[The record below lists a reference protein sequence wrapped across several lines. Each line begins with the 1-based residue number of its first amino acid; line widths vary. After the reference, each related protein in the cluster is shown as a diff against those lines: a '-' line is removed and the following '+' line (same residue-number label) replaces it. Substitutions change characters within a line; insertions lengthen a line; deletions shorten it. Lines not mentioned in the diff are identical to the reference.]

1 MRNNDMVL
9 KIKNYIEE
17 NYEIEVDNLEKV
29 KNSYKIISKD
39 KGYSIKI
46 IKYNFEHFYFILSAI
61 KHLQQNKFSK
71 IPEFIR
77 TRNGKEYINLDG
89 KYAYLTEWIPS
100 RVSNYDNPL
109 ELAKVSNKLA
119 ELHEC
124 SKNFT
129 INDRMQP
136 RIGWFSWEDVFKTR
150 SNEILDFKN
159 RISQKAKKS
168 NFDLLY
174 LKNIDKEL
182 KRAEKSIEGLKRNNY
197 MEIMKKEV
205 FKSGFCH
212 HDYANHNILIDNNNE
227 INIIDFDYCI
237 LDSHLHDLSSLC
249 IRSMKYG
256 KWEDKKADLILKNYE
271 DIIELRKEEIP
282 LMREFIRFP
291 QCFWQLGIQVY
302 WEQQSWG
309 EEFFINKLNKYLD
322 DCYEREA
329 FIEDYF
335 KGGD

>member
-1 MRNNDMVL
+1 MKDNNSIL

-17 NYEIEVDNLEKV
+17 NYEIEVDRLEKV
-29 KNSYKIISKD
+29 KNSYRIISKN
-39 KGYSIKI
+39 KGYSMKLIR
-46 IKYNFEHFYFILSAI
+46 YNFKHFYFIMSAI
-61 KHLQQNKFSK
+61 KHLQRNKFSK
-71 IPEFIR
+71 IPEFIK
-77 TRNGKEYINLDG
+77 TINGEDYINLDG
-89 KYAYLTEWIPS
+89 GYAYLTPWVPS

-109 ELAKVSNKLA
+109 ELARVSNKLA

-124 SKNFT
+124 SKNFM
-129 INDRMQP
+129 INDKMQP
-136 RIGWFSWEDVFKTR
+136 RIGWFSWEKVFETR

-159 RISQKAKKS
+159 RISQKAHKS
-168 NFDLLY
+168 EFDLLY
-174 LKNIDKEL
+174 LNNIERELNRAKE
-182 KRAEKSIEGLKRNNY
+182 SINGLKHNNY
-197 MEIMKKEV
+197 IEMMEAEI

-237 LDSHLHDLSSLC
+237 LDSHLHDLASLL

-256 KWEDKKADLILKNYE
+256 KWENKKADLILKNYE
-271 DIIELRKEEIP
+271 DIMELKKEEIP
-282 LMREFIRFP
+282 LIREFIRFP

-302 WEQQSWG
+302 WEQQDWG
-309 EEFFINKLNKYLD
+309 LEFFINKLNKYLD

-329 FIEDYF
+329 FIDDYF